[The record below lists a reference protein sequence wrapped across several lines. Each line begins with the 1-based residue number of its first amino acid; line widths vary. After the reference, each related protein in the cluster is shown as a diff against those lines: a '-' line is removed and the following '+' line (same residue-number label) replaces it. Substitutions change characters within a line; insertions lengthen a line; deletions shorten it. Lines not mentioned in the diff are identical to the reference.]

1 MDAPAWR
8 DHEPP
13 DEWAVQPLSDD
24 VLAAALVAAVVLLV
38 ATLAVVVVW
47 S

>member
-1 MDAPAWR
+1 MDSPSWREPA
-8 DHEPP
+8 PP
-13 DEWAVQPLSDD
+13 DEWAVRPLSDG